1 MEGEKNL
8 ADNKSSDSNENRV
21 RRRSVS
27 VSDPVINCCV
37 FIIKQCARLPRRRIS
52 IGRAV
57 AADARWTVG
66 VGSRQANALRA
77 VNYARGNNVPKLYT
91 THTRVRVRAT
101 VKKIYIFI
109 HMRRGEVYASTTTTV
124 SLLLSCTYSLEFLS
138 VFILLF
144 VLFCISSLFLIIYLL
159 FFFFFHL
166 YILLFRITWSWS
178 LTAHLC

>member
-124 SLLLSCTYSLEFLS
+124 SLLLSCTYSLLEFLS

-159 FFFFFHL
+159 FFFFFI
-166 YILLFRITWSWS
+166 YIYFYSVSRGLGR
-178 LTAHLC
+178 